1 MLKQTKKHLS
11 LNLSLASR
19 RKTIITQT
27 IKHKSKTL
35 KKQINT
41 DYPLYKNTYKLN
53 PSRIHNIIKTLPT
66 QLKVLHSPPTGY
78 KNYSP
83 NKFQTLELSH
93 DTRKSRFYIIKSSWN
108 DNIELNSLT
117 DYFTEPCRIQCT
129 FKKNLSPLEYW
140 NKNKP
145 GILASLKKKHLKI
158 NNYNLREEMYLR
170 NKPCNNFRISVCLE
184 VLKLFKPKKWLDI
197 SAGWGDRLL
206 SALLYDPLELYC
218 GVDPNPCL
226 HPYYQE
232 MIKTFNSTQKTEIKQ
247 REFILIQDGFE
258 TAKLPNTKFDLVFS
272 SPPFFDLEIYSS
284 AKADSLIKYQGN
296 GAEGWFNGFLMPS
309 LYKAQE
315 HLETG
320 GHLVLY
326 MGEAQG
332 TAYIPKMIE
341 LMDAR
346 MKNVGMFY
354 YTDGAKIREFF
365 CWRKE

>member
-1 MLKQTKKHLS
+1 MLIKKTKKHFS
-11 LNLSLASR
+11 LNLSLKSY
-19 RKTIITQT
+19 RKT
-27 IKHKSKTL
+27 KTY
-35 KKQINT
+35 KQSNT
-41 DYPLYKNTYKLN
+41 NYPLYKNNYKLN
-53 PSRIHNIIKTLPT
+53 PSRIHTIVKSLPT
-66 QLKVLHSPPTGY
+66 QLKVLHSPPTSY

-83 NKFQTLELSH
+83 NKFQTLELSKNQ
-93 DTRKSRFYIIKSSWN
+93 KSYYIIKSTWN
-108 DNIELNSLT
+108 DNLELNSLT

-129 FKKNLSPLEYW
+129 FKKNISPLEYW
-140 NKNKP
+140 NKNKST
-145 GILASLKKKHLKI
+145 IIASLKKKHLKI

-206 SALLYDPLELYC
+206 SALLYTPLELYC

-226 HPYYQE
+226 HPYYKE
-232 MIKTFNSTQKTEIKQ
+232 MIKTFNSTQKKETKQ

-272 SPPFFDLEIYSS
+272 SPPFFDLEIYSN
-284 AKADSLIKYQGN
+284 AKADSLTKYQGN

-315 HLETG
+315 YLENG

-332 TAYIPKMIE
+332 TTYIPKMID

-346 MKNVGMFY
+346 MHNTGMFY